1 MHVVVVGLGLVGQ
14 NLIRTLEAG
23 QHDVVAIDVDADA
36 TDWVEEHCDVGV
48 VRGYGASLKVLKR
61 AGAER
66 ADLVV
71 AVTDVDEVNL
81 VAALASKQLGAK
93 RAIARVQG
101 EDWADLG
108 NAEGVALGL
117 LGVDVVF
124 NPRVLV
130 ARELAKI
137 ARSHGA
143 LEVIDLADHRIE
155 VAKLEL
161 SPSSLLAGRQLA
173 RLDLPRDVRIA
184 AIVRE
189 GQLFVPIGSDE
200 LAGGDQLY
208 LVGLPEAVH
217 RVQERFTERPA
228 AKRVCIVGGGV
239 AGSAFARGLAG
250 TGIEVMIIEQDE
262 DVAEDLATQLPGVTV
277 VRGDG
282 TDMAMLEEQRVFE
295 YDLFAALTQ
304 QDEVNLLAG
313 LVARRVGVNRI
324 ATLVHRPE
332 YNDIYH
338 QLGVDIVLSPRTV
351 AAEHILRYC
360 RFDSLRSLQVIEG
373 GSAEIMEIA
382 VPQDARVIGTEL
394 ARIGLPKGAMIC
406 AILRASGQVVIPGG
420 SDVVEAGDGVVLLT
434 ASDAYRAA
442 VRLFRPAAFS

>member
-1 MHVVVVGLGLVGQ
+1 MHVIVVGLGLVGE
-14 NLIRTLEAG
+14 NVLRALETG
-23 QHDVVAIDVDADA
+23 QHDVVAIDLDPEAVA
-36 TDWVEEHCDVGV
+36 WFEEHCDVGV
-48 VRGYGASLKVLKR
+48 IRGYGASTRVLRK

-71 AVTDVDEVNL
+71 AVTNNDEVNL

-93 RAIARVQG
+93 RAVARVQG

-108 NAEGVALGL
+108 NYEGVHLGL

-155 VAKLEL
+155 VVKLEL
-161 SPSSLLAGRQLA
+161 AATSLLAGRKLT

-184 AIVRE
+184 AIVRAGE
-189 GQLFVPIGSDE
+189 FIVPSGSDE
-200 LAGGDQLY
+200 LAAGDQLY
-208 LVGLPEAVH
+208 LVGLPDSVDH
-217 RVQERFTERPA
+217 MQERFTERA
-228 AKRVCIVGGGV
+228 AARRVCIVGGGV
-239 AGSAFARGLAG
+239 VGSGFARALAGS
-250 TGIEVMIIEQDE
+250 GIEIMIIERETDT
-262 DVAEDLATQLPGVTV
+262 AEALANALPNVTV
-277 VRGDG
+277 VKGDG
-282 TDMAMLEEQRVFE
+282 TDIELLEEHRVHE

-304 QDEVNLLAG
+304 KDEVNLLAG
-313 LVARRVGVNRI
+313 LIARRVGVQRI

-332 YNDIYH
+332 YQDIYH
-338 QLGVDIVLSPRTV
+338 QLGIDVVLSPRTV

-373 GSAEIMEIA
+373 GAAEIMEIA
-382 VPQDARVIGTEL
+382 VPKDARVIGTEI
-394 ARIGLPKGAMIC
+394 ARLGLPKGALLC
-406 AILRASGQVVIPGG
+406 AILRSTGEVIIPGG
-420 SDVVEAGDGVVLLT
+420 ADVIETGDSVILLT
-434 ASDAYRAA
+434 TTEAYRAA
-442 VRLFRPAAFS
+442 VRLFKPNYG